1 MRTKFKRVSF
11 AGGSGGPANNGLRPF
26 GPSAIIKLTVNLMMR
41 SAMIDLEEIRS
52 LSDFQRNAKQHIVRM
67 KKKRRPLV
75 LTINGK
81 AEMVAVD
88 VKSFQEMLE
97 IIDRVEAV
105 EGIRRGLESKKR
117 GEGKT
122 LEQFDRE
129 MRKKYK
135 VSETLQNDL

>member
-1 MRTKFKRVSF
+1 MVAF
-11 AGGSGGPANNGLRPF
+11 
-26 GPSAIIKLTVNLMMR
+26 
-41 SAMIDLEEIRS
+41 DLDEIHS
-52 LSDFQRNAKQHIVRM
+52 LSDFQRNARKHIVRM

-105 EGIRRGLESKKR
+105 EGIRQGLESKKR

-122 LEQFDRE
+122 LEQFDKE
-129 MRKKYK
+129 MRRKHKIAESPRK
-135 VSETLQNDL
+135 

>member
-1 MRTKFKRVSF
+1 MVAF
-11 AGGSGGPANNGLRPF
+11 
-26 GPSAIIKLTVNLMMR
+26 
-41 SAMIDLEEIRS
+41 DLEEIHS

-105 EGIRRGLESKKR
+105 EGIRQGLESKKR

-129 MRKKYK
+129 MRRKYK
-135 VSETLQNDL
+135 ISESPQK

>member
-1 MRTKFKRVSF
+1 MVAF
-11 AGGSGGPANNGLRPF
+11 
-26 GPSAIIKLTVNLMMR
+26 
-41 SAMIDLEEIRS
+41 DLEEIHS

-67 KKKRRPLV
+67 KRKRRPLV

-105 EGIRRGLESKKR
+105 EGIRQGLGSRKR

-122 LEQFDRE
+122 LEQFDKE

-135 VSETLQNDL
+135 ISESPQK

>member
-1 MRTKFKRVSF
+1 
-11 AGGSGGPANNGLRPF
+11 
-26 GPSAIIKLTVNLMMR
+26 
-41 SAMIDLEEIRS
+41 MIAFDLEEIHS

-105 EGIRRGLESKKR
+105 EGIRLSLESKQR

-122 LEQFDRE
+122 LERFDKE

-135 VSETLQNDL
+135 MSERSQK

>member
-1 MRTKFKRVSF
+1 
-11 AGGSGGPANNGLRPF
+11 
-26 GPSAIIKLTVNLMMR
+26 
-41 SAMIDLEEIRS
+41 MIDLEEIRS

-88 VKSFQEMLE
+88 VKSFQAMLE

>member
-1 MRTKFKRVSF
+1 MVAF
-11 AGGSGGPANNGLRPF
+11 
-26 GPSAIIKLTVNLMMR
+26 
-41 SAMIDLEEIRS
+41 DLEEIHS

-97 IIDRVEAV
+97 VIDRVEAV

-122 LEQFDRE
+122 LERFDKE
-129 MRKKYK
+129 MRKKFK
-135 VSETLQNDL
+135 ISENPQK

>member
-1 MRTKFKRVSF
+1 MVAF
-11 AGGSGGPANNGLRPF
+11 
-26 GPSAIIKLTVNLMMR
+26 
-41 SAMIDLEEIRS
+41 DLEEIHS

-105 EGIRRGLESKKR
+105 EGIRPGLESKKR

-122 LEQFDRE
+122 LEQFDKE
-129 MRKKYK
+129 MRRKHKI
-135 VSETLQNDL
+135 SESPQK

>member
-1 MRTKFKRVSF
+1 MAAF
-11 AGGSGGPANNGLRPF
+11 
-26 GPSAIIKLTVNLMMR
+26 
-41 SAMIDLEEIRS
+41 DLEEIHS

-122 LEQFDRE
+122 LEYFDKE
-129 MRKKYK
+129 MRRKHKIPESPQK
-135 VSETLQNDL
+135 

>member
-1 MRTKFKRVSF
+1 MVAF
-11 AGGSGGPANNGLRPF
+11 
-26 GPSAIIKLTVNLMMR
+26 
-41 SAMIDLEEIRS
+41 DLDEIHS

-105 EGIRRGLESKKR
+105 EGIRLGLESKKR

-122 LEQFDRE
+122 LEQFDKE
-129 MRKKYK
+129 MRRKYK
-135 VSETLQNDL
+135 ISESPQK

>member
-1 MRTKFKRVSF
+1 
-11 AGGSGGPANNGLRPF
+11 
-26 GPSAIIKLTVNLMMR
+26 MMR

-97 IIDRVEAV
+97 IIDRAEAV

>member
-1 MRTKFKRVSF
+1 MVAF
-11 AGGSGGPANNGLRPF
+11 
-26 GPSAIIKLTVNLMMR
+26 
-41 SAMIDLEEIRS
+41 DLEEIHS

-88 VKSFQEMLE
+88 VRSFQEMLE

-105 EGIRRGLESKKR
+105 EGIRQGLESKKR

-122 LEQFDRE
+122 LEQFDKE

-135 VSETLQNDL
+135 ISESRQK

>member
-1 MRTKFKRVSF
+1 MVGF
-11 AGGSGGPANNGLRPF
+11 
-26 GPSAIIKLTVNLMMR
+26 
-41 SAMIDLEEIRS
+41 DLDEIHS

-129 MRKKYK
+129 MRRKYK
-135 VSETLQNDL
+135 ISKSSQK

>member
-1 MRTKFKRVSF
+1 MV
-11 AGGSGGPANNGLRPF
+11 AL
-26 GPSAIIKLTVNLMMR
+26 
-41 SAMIDLEEIRS
+41 DLEEIHS

-97 IIDRVEAV
+97 IIDRAEAV

-135 VSETLQNDL
+135 ISETPQK

>member
-1 MRTKFKRVSF
+1 MVAF
-11 AGGSGGPANNGLRPF
+11 
-26 GPSAIIKLTVNLMMR
+26 
-41 SAMIDLEEIRS
+41 DLEEIHS

-105 EGIRRGLESKKR
+105 EGIRQGLESKKR

-122 LEQFDRE
+122 IEQFDKE

-135 VSETLQNDL
+135 ISESPQK

>member
-1 MRTKFKRVSF
+1 MVAF
-11 AGGSGGPANNGLRPF
+11 
-26 GPSAIIKLTVNLMMR
+26 
-41 SAMIDLEEIRS
+41 DLEEIHS
-52 LSDFQRNAKQHIVRM
+52 LSEFQRNAKQHIVRM
-67 KKKRRPLV
+67 KKERRPLV

-105 EGIRRGLESKKR
+105 EGIRQGLESKKR
-117 GEGKT
+117 GEGKP
-122 LEQFDRE
+122 LVQFDKE

-135 VSETLQNDL
+135 ISESPQK

>member
-1 MRTKFKRVSF
+1 MVAF
-11 AGGSGGPANNGLRPF
+11 
-26 GPSAIIKLTVNLMMR
+26 
-41 SAMIDLEEIRS
+41 DLDEIHS

-129 MRKKYK
+129 MRRKYK
-135 VSETLQNDL
+135 ISKSSQK

>member
-1 MRTKFKRVSF
+1 MVAF
-11 AGGSGGPANNGLRPF
+11 
-26 GPSAIIKLTVNLMMR
+26 
-41 SAMIDLEEIRS
+41 DLEEIHS

-105 EGIRRGLESKKR
+105 EGIRQGLESRKR

-122 LEQFDRE
+122 LEQFDKE

-135 VSETLQNDL
+135 ISESPQK

>member
-1 MRTKFKRVSF
+1 MVAF
-11 AGGSGGPANNGLRPF
+11 
-26 GPSAIIKLTVNLMMR
+26 
-41 SAMIDLEEIRS
+41 DLEEIHS

-105 EGIRRGLESKKR
+105 EGIRQGLESKKR

-122 LEQFDRE
+122 LEQFDKE

-135 VSETLQNDL
+135 ISESREK

>member
-1 MRTKFKRVSF
+1 MVAF
-11 AGGSGGPANNGLRPF
+11 
-26 GPSAIIKLTVNLMMR
+26 
-41 SAMIDLEEIRS
+41 DLEEIHS

-105 EGIRRGLESKKR
+105 EGIRQGLESKKR

-122 LEQFDRE
+122 LEQFDKE

-135 VSETLQNDL
+135 ISESPQR

>member
-1 MRTKFKRVSF
+1 MVAF
-11 AGGSGGPANNGLRPF
+11 
-26 GPSAIIKLTVNLMMR
+26 
-41 SAMIDLEEIRS
+41 DLEEIHS

-97 IIDRVEAV
+97 VIDRVEAV

-122 LEQFDRE
+122 LERFDKEIRN
-129 MRKKYK
+129 KFKI
-135 VSETLQNDL
+135 SENPQK

>member
-1 MRTKFKRVSF
+1 MVAF
-11 AGGSGGPANNGLRPF
+11 
-26 GPSAIIKLTVNLMMR
+26 
-41 SAMIDLEEIRS
+41 DLEEIHS

-105 EGIRRGLESKKR
+105 EEIRQGLESKKR

-122 LEQFDRE
+122 LERFDKE

-135 VSETLQNDL
+135 ISESRKNDL

>member
-1 MRTKFKRVSF
+1 MVAF
-11 AGGSGGPANNGLRPF
+11 
-26 GPSAIIKLTVNLMMR
+26 
-41 SAMIDLEEIRS
+41 DLEEIHS
-52 LSDFQRNAKQHIVRM
+52 LSDFQRNAKQYIVRM

-81 AEMVAVD
+81 AEIVAVD

-122 LEQFDRE
+122 LEQFDKE

-135 VSETLQNDL
+135 IAESPQK

>member
-1 MRTKFKRVSF
+1 MVAF
-11 AGGSGGPANNGLRPF
+11 
-26 GPSAIIKLTVNLMMR
+26 
-41 SAMIDLEEIRS
+41 DLEEIHS

-105 EGIRRGLESKKR
+105 EGIRQGLESKKR

-122 LEQFDRE
+122 LEQFDKE

-135 VSETLQNDL
+135 ISESPQK

>member
-1 MRTKFKRVSF
+1 MVAF
-11 AGGSGGPANNGLRPF
+11 
-26 GPSAIIKLTVNLMMR
+26 
-41 SAMIDLEEIRS
+41 DLEEIHS

-88 VKSFQEMLE
+88 VKSFKAMLE

-105 EGIRRGLESKKR
+105 EVIRQGLESKKR

-122 LEQFDRE
+122 LEQFDKE
-129 MRKKYK
+129 MRRKHKISASK
-135 VSETLQNDL
+135 QE

>member
-1 MRTKFKRVSF
+1 
-11 AGGSGGPANNGLRPF
+11 
-26 GPSAIIKLTVNLMMR
+26 
-41 SAMIDLEEIRS
+41 
-52 LSDFQRNAKQHIVRM
+52 M

-97 IIDRVEAV
+97 IIERVEAV
-105 EGIRRGLESKKR
+105 EGIRQGLESKKR

-122 LEQFDRE
+122 LEQFDKE

-135 VSETLQNDL
+135 ISKSPQK

>member
-1 MRTKFKRVSF
+1 MV
-11 AGGSGGPANNGLRPF
+11 AL
-26 GPSAIIKLTVNLMMR
+26 
-41 SAMIDLEEIRS
+41 DLEEIHS

-97 IIDRVEAV
+97 IIDRAEAV

-122 LEQFDRE
+122 LEQFDTE

-135 VSETLQNDL
+135 ISESTKK

>member
-1 MRTKFKRVSF
+1 MVAF
-11 AGGSGGPANNGLRPF
+11 
-26 GPSAIIKLTVNLMMR
+26 
-41 SAMIDLEEIRS
+41 DLEEIHS

-105 EGIRRGLESKKR
+105 EGIRHGLESKKR

-122 LEQFDRE
+122 LEQFDKE

-135 VSETLQNDL
+135 ISESPQK